1 MISQQSLEKFKKLH
15 KETFGEEIDDERA
28 LYLATRLLNVGRALY
43 SPNIY
48 SSGISNKDK
57 SNMQNHASRKS

>member
-1 MISQQSLEKFKKLH
+1 MISQKSLEKFKKIF
-15 KETFGEEIDDERA
+15 KEEFGEEIDDERA

-48 SSGISNKDK
+48 PSGITKENKLNFQDYVK
-57 SNMQNHASRKS
+57 

>member
-1 MISQQSLEKFKKLH
+1 MISQQSLEKFKKMF
-15 KETFGEEIDDERA
+15 KEEFGEEIDDERA

-48 SSGISNKDK
+48 PSGINDENKLN
-57 SNMQNHASRKS
+57 S

>member
-1 MISQQSLEKFKKLH
+1 MISQESLEKFKKMH
-15 KETFGEEIDDERA
+15 KEAFGEEINDERA

-48 SSGISNKDK
+48 PSGISKENEL
-57 SNMQNHASRKS
+57 NTQNHAN